1 MEPLVVA
8 LPEFTGPLELLLDLI
23 QRRQLDVTTLSLAAV
38 ADQYLEQVLARQGEL
53 EPLSE
58 FLVVA
63 SQLLLIKSR
72 ALLLVPEERDG
83 EDPAAELRQ
92 RLAEYQAMRAAA
104 QWLAAREQAGW
115 RSWPRG
121 GELEERSLQRPLA
134 PLSAVE
140 LARLAARLLHRVE
153 QPTAVVEP
161 AARPA
166 VRERAMLLLEATAVD
181 AWVPL
186 APLLGRDVPAAV
198 ATFLAVLLLVRL
210 AILAVRQPGPYAD
223 IELRRLVREVV
234 AAPDWAHWG

>member
-23 QRRQLDVTTLSLAAV
+23 QKRQLDVTALSLAAV

-72 ALLLVPEERDG
+72 ALLRLPEECDG

-92 RLAEYQAMRAAA
+92 RLVEYQAVRAVA

-115 RSWPRG
+115 RSWPHG
-121 GELEERSLQRPLA
+121 GEREERPLQRPLA
-134 PLSAVE
+134 PLSGAE
-140 LARLAARLLHRVE
+140 LARLAARLLRTPE
-153 QPTAVVEP
+153 QPTTVVEP

-166 VRERAMLLLEATAVD
+166 VRERAALLLRATTRD
-181 AWVPL
+181 TWVPL
-186 APLLGRDVPAAV
+186 APLLGPDVPTAV

-210 AILAVRQPGPYAD
+210 AVLAVRQPGPYAG
-223 IELRRLVREVV
+223 IELRRLAQEVA
-234 AAPDWAHWG
+234 AAPDWERWR